1 MRNTHN
7 EENTGS
13 GGGAFLREGRK
24 QSMSTP
30 TIFKWKCPYC
40 GKEEMVMRP
49 SILEADKDRKNA
61 QAIKDETY
69 FRVRCSGCGTEG
81 DFLMNLLYADRERG
95 FLVALQPDVKMAAP
109 PVTAGTW
116 RALRLVRD
124 GEDLADKVRAL
135 ESPVDD
141 RLIAVA
147 EYLLYRKIRAA
158 LPAGS
163 VMGMTVFIWEKKGRR
178 SCSPWRSPAGDTPWG
193 KTRLLRRGW
202 RSCAGFTARRSRWT
216 GKRDSGRSAV
226 TGRKRWWRPVKIKR
240 RQGRSSAA
248 LYIGAKNAGLRA
260 CAEK

>member
-7 EENTGS
+7 KENTGS

-30 TIFKWKCPYC
+30 TIFKWKCPHC

-109 PVTAGTW
+109 PVTAGSW

-163 VMGMTVFIWEKKGRR
+163 VMGMTVFHMGEEGPEILLPMEIAGRGY
-178 SCSPWRSPAGDTPWG
+178 AMG
-193 KTRLLRRGW
+193 KDALTEARLAELRGIYGAALAADRE
-202 RSCAGFTARRSRWT
+202 AGFREI
-216 GKRDSGRSAV
+216 GRDWA
-226 TGRKRWWRPVKIKR
+226 K
-240 RQGRSSAA
+240 A
-248 LYIGAKNAGLRA
+248 LVEA
-260 CAEK
+260 CEK

>member
-1 MRNTHN
+1 
-7 EENTGS
+7 
-13 GGGAFLREGRK
+13 
-24 QSMSTP
+24 
-30 TIFKWKCPYC
+30 
-40 GKEEMVMRP
+40 MRP

-163 VMGMTVFIWEKKGRR
+163 VMGMTKRHGHDRFSYGRR
-178 SCSPWRSPAGDTPWG
+178 RAGDPAPHG
-193 KTRLLRRGW
+193 
-202 RSCAGFTARRSRWT
+202 
-216 GKRDSGRSAV
+216 D
-226 TGRKRWWRPVKIKR
+226 R
-240 RQGRSSAA
+240 RQGIRH
-248 LYIGAKNAGLRA
+248 GKRRA
-260 CAEK
+260 Y